1 MAFCAA
7 ADAAMGSNRATK
19 RVHLRARIRSALI
32 RVARVKMRPV
42 APTPV
47 PVRFG
52 VRAHRSDASLAG
64 RLRAGMLAWTLT
76 FAAGAV
82 PAEPSLP
89 PEAIAQALVLVRDA
103 AVALAPKGAKVS
115 ATPGVVDARLRLAPC
130 ARIEPYLAAGQPA
143 WGRTRVGLRCAE
155 GAPWKITLP
164 VQVQVLAPALVLR
177 QALPAGARLTE
188 ELLES
193 AEIDW
198 AAAGGTPWREVAE
211 LAGRVLARPL
221 AAGQAPRPADVQVRQ
236 WFASGQTV
244 RIVAAGQGFSV
255 STDGQ
260 ALGPGIEGQPVR
272 VRTEGGRVLV
282 GRPSADGSVE
292 VSL

>member
-1 MAFCAA
+1 
-7 ADAAMGSNRATK
+7 MGSNRTANL
-19 RVHLRARIRSALI
+19 VHIGARNRAAL
-32 RVARVKMRPV
+32 VTVVRVKMRPAALAV
-42 APTPV
+42 ALARAAIRPRAV
-47 PVRFG
+47 PG
-52 VRAHRSDASLAG
+52 AC
-64 RLRAGMLAWTLT
+64 RL
-76 FAAGAV
+76 AAGLLACALAAV
-82 PAEPSLP
+82 AAAAEAEPLLP

-103 AVALAPKGAKVS
+103 AVALAPKGARVR
-115 ATPGVVDARLRLAPC
+115 ATPGAADARLRLAPC

-155 GAPWKITLP
+155 GANWRITLP

-177 QALPAGARLTE
+177 QALPAGARLGE
-188 ELLES
+188 DLLES

-198 AAAGGTPWREVAE
+198 AAAGGMPARDAGE

-221 AAGQAPRPADVQVRQ
+221 AAGQAPRAADLQVRQ

-244 RIVAAGQGFSV
+244 RIVASGSGFSV

-282 GRPSADGSVE
+282 GRPAGDGVIE

>member
-1 MAFCAA
+1 
-7 ADAAMGSNRATK
+7 MGLNRATK
-19 RVHLRARIRSALI
+19 RVHLRARIRSALVT
-32 RVARVKMRPV
+32 VARVKMRPV
-42 APTPV
+42 ALTPV
-47 PVRFG
+47 RARFG
-52 VRAHRSDASLAG
+52 AG
-64 RLRAGMLAWTLT
+64 RRLRLEPPAWRLRAGALSCTLAL
-76 FAAGAV
+76 AAVAA
-82 PAEPSLP
+82 PAEPLLP

-115 ATPGVVDARLRLAPC
+115 VTPGAADARLRLAPC
-130 ARIEPYLAAGQPA
+130 ARIEPHLAAGQPA
-143 WGRTRVGLRCAE
+143 WGRTRVGLRCTE

-193 AEIDW
+193 AEVDW
-198 AAAGGTPWREVAE
+198 AAAGGTPWRDVAE

-272 VRTEGGRVLV
+272 VRTEAGRVLV
-282 GRPSADGSVE
+282 GRPSAGGWVE